1 MPVIDL
7 HVIILSF
14 VGIILMALAGA
25 AIYFI
30 KLIFDQLRDL
40 SSRIESLSSQISSLE
55 IGIVRAAINQDQTI
69 SESVR
74 KMQADV
80 KSLEF
85 QLRDTGHV
93 RENPEIVDTA
103 IRMAREGMSSDK
115 IVAKTGMDT
124 ATVESIILF
133 HGKPSR

>member
-7 HVIILSF
+7 HVVILSF
-14 VGIILMALAGA
+14 ASLILIALAGA
-25 AIYFI
+25 AAYFI

-55 IGIVRAAINQDQTI
+55 IGIVRAAINQDQTL
-69 SESVR
+69 S
-74 KMQADV
+74 ADV

-133 HGKPSR
+133 HGKSSR

>member
-7 HVIILSF
+7 HVVILSF
-14 VGIILMALAGA
+14 ASLILIALAGA
-25 AIYFI
+25 AAYFI
-30 KLIFDQLRDL
+30 KMIFDQLRDL

-133 HGKPSR
+133 HGKSSR

>member
-7 HVIILSF
+7 HVVILSF
-14 VGIILMALAGA
+14 ASLILIALAGA
-25 AIYFI
+25 AAYFI

-40 SSRIESLSSQISSLE
+40 SCRIESLSSQISSLE

-133 HGKPSR
+133 HGKSSR

>member
-1 MPVIDL
+1 L
-7 HVIILSF
+7 HVIIMSF

-25 AIYFI
+25 ATYFI

-40 SSRIESLSSQISSLE
+40 STRIESLSSQISSLE

>member
-25 AIYFI
+25 ATYFI

-133 HGKPSR
+133 HGKSSR

>member
-1 MPVIDL
+1 
-7 HVIILSF
+7 LSF
-14 VGIILMALAGA
+14 ASLILIALAGA
-25 AIYFI
+25 AAYFI

-133 HGKPSR
+133 HGKSSR

>member
-7 HVIILSF
+7 HVIIMSF

-25 AIYFI
+25 ATYFI

-133 HGKPSR
+133 HGKSSR

>member
-14 VGIILMALAGA
+14 ASLILMALAGA
-25 AIYFI
+25 ATYFI

-133 HGKPSR
+133 HGKSSR

>member
-1 MPVIDL
+1 
-7 HVIILSF
+7 LS
-14 VGIILMALAGA
+14 LAGTA
-25 AIYFI
+25 AYFI
-30 KLIFDQLRDL
+30 KMILKQLRDMLTRIDTL
-40 SSRIESLSSQISSLE
+40 SGQISSLE
-55 IGIVRAAINQDQTI
+55 VGIVRAAINQDQTI

-133 HGKPSR
+133 HGKTVR

>member
-7 HVIILSF
+7 HVVILSF
-14 VGIILMALAGA
+14 ASLILIALAGA
-25 AIYFI
+25 AAYFI

-69 SESVR
+69 SKSVR

-133 HGKPSR
+133 HGKSSR

>member
-1 MPVIDL
+1 MPVSDL
-7 HVIILSF
+7 HVIIMSF

-25 AIYFI
+25 ATYFI

>member
-7 HVIILSF
+7 HVVILSF
-14 VGIILMALAGA
+14 ASLILIALAGA
-25 AIYFI
+25 AAYFI
-30 KLIFDQLRDL
+30 KLILDQLRDL

-133 HGKPSR
+133 HGKSSR

>member
-7 HVIILSF
+7 HVVILSF
-14 VGIILMALAGA
+14 ASLILIALAGA
-25 AIYFI
+25 AAYFI

-133 HGKPSR
+133 HGKSSH

>member
-7 HVIILSF
+7 HVVVLSF
-14 VGIILMALAGA
+14 ASLILIALAGA
-25 AIYFI
+25 AAYFI

-133 HGKPSR
+133 HGKSSR

>member
-1 MPVIDL
+1 
-7 HVIILSF
+7 
-14 VGIILMALAGA
+14 MALAGA
-25 AIYFI
+25 ATYFI

-133 HGKPSR
+133 HGKSSR

>member
-14 VGIILMALAGA
+14 ASLILIALAGA
-25 AIYFI
+25 AAYFI
-30 KLIFDQLRDL
+30 KLIFDLLRDL
-40 SSRIESLSSQISSLE
+40 SSRIEALSGQISSLE

-93 RENPEIVDTA
+93 RENPEVVDTA

-133 HGKPSR
+133 HGKSSR

>member
-1 MPVIDL
+1 MPVIEL
-7 HVIILSF
+7 HAIILAC
-14 VGIILMALAGA
+14 VGIILLSLAGTA
-25 AIYFI
+25 AYFI
-30 KLIFDQLRDL
+30 KMILKQLRDVLTRIDTL
-40 SSRIESLSSQISSLE
+40 SGQISSLE
-55 IGIVRAAINQDQTI
+55 VGIVRAAINQDQTI

-133 HGKPSR
+133 HGKTVR

>member
-7 HVIILSF
+7 HVGILSF
-14 VGIILMALAGA
+14 ASLILIALAGA
-25 AIYFI
+25 AAYFI

-133 HGKPSR
+133 HGKSSR

>member
-25 AIYFI
+25 ATYFI

-40 SSRIESLSSQISSLE
+40 SSRIGSLSSQISSLE

-133 HGKPSR
+133 HGKSSR

>member
-7 HVIILSF
+7 HVVILSF
-14 VGIILMALAGA
+14 ASLILIALAGA
-25 AIYFI
+25 AAYFI

>member
-7 HVIILSF
+7 YVIILSF
-14 VGIILMALAGA
+14 ASLILIALAGA
-25 AIYFI
+25 AAYFI

-133 HGKPSR
+133 HGKSSR

>member
-7 HVIILSF
+7 HVVILSF
-14 VGIILMALAGA
+14 ASLILIALAGA
-25 AIYFI
+25 AAYFI

-80 KSLEF
+80 KSLEC

-133 HGKPSR
+133 HGKSSR

>member
-14 VGIILMALAGA
+14 ASLILIALAGA
-25 AIYFI
+25 AAYFI
-30 KLIFDQLRDL
+30 KLIFDLLRDL
-40 SSRIESLSSQISSLE
+40 SSRIEALSGQISSLE

-93 RENPEIVDTA
+93 RENPEVVDIA

-133 HGKPSR
+133 HGKSSR

>member
-7 HVIILSF
+7 HVVILSF
-14 VGIILMALAGA
+14 ASLILIALAGA
-25 AIYFI
+25 AAYFI

-124 ATVESIILF
+124 ATVEAIILF
-133 HGKPSR
+133 HGKSSR

>member
-7 HVIILSF
+7 YVIILSF
-14 VGIILMALAGA
+14 ASLILIALAGA
-25 AIYFI
+25 AAYFI

-40 SSRIESLSSQISSLE
+40 SSRFESLSSQISSLE

-133 HGKPSR
+133 HGKSSR

>member
-7 HVIILSF
+7 HVVILSF
-14 VGIILMALAGA
+14 ASLVLIALAGA
-25 AIYFI
+25 AAYFI

-40 SSRIESLSSQISSLE
+40 SSRFESLSSQISSLE

-133 HGKPSR
+133 HGKSSR

>member
-7 HVIILSF
+7 HVVILSF
-14 VGIILMALAGA
+14 ASLILIALAGA
-25 AIYFI
+25 ATYFI

-40 SSRIESLSSQISSLE
+40 STRIESLSSQISSLE

>member
-7 HVIILSF
+7 HVVILSF
-14 VGIILMALAGA
+14 ASLILIALAGA
-25 AIYFI
+25 AAYFI

-85 QLRDTGHV
+85 QLRDTGHI

-133 HGKPSR
+133 HGKSSR

>member
-7 HVIILSF
+7 HVIIMSF

-25 AIYFI
+25 ATYFI

-40 SSRIESLSSQISSLE
+40 STRIESLSSQISSLE

>member
-14 VGIILMALAGA
+14 ASLILIALAGA
-25 AIYFI
+25 AAYFI

-40 SSRIESLSSQISSLE
+40 SSRFESLSSQISSLE

-133 HGKPSR
+133 HGKSSH

>member
-7 HVIILSF
+7 HVVILSF
-14 VGIILMALAGA
+14 ASLILIALAGA
-25 AIYFI
+25 AAYFI

-40 SSRIESLSSQISSLE
+40 STRIESLSSQISSLE

>member
-7 HVIILSF
+7 HVVILSF
-14 VGIILMALAGA
+14 ASLILIALAGA
-25 AIYFI
+25 AAYFI
-30 KLIFDQLRDL
+30 KLIFDQVRDL

-133 HGKPSR
+133 HGKSSR

>member
-7 HVIILSF
+7 HVVILSF
-14 VGIILMALAGA
+14 ASLILIALAGA
-25 AIYFI
+25 AAYFI
-30 KLIFDQLRDL
+30 KLIFDLLRDL

-133 HGKPSR
+133 HGKSSR

>member
-7 HVIILSF
+7 HVIIMSF

-25 AIYFI
+25 ATYFI

-40 SSRIESLSSQISSLE
+40 STRIESLSSQIFSLE

-133 HGKPSR
+133 HGKSSR

>member
-1 MPVIDL
+1 MPVVELQLIL
-7 HVIILSF
+7 LSIIVL
-14 VGIILMALAGA
+14 ILIAMAGA
-25 AIYFI
+25 AFHFI
-30 KLIFDQLRDL
+30 KIISGQVRDVVARIDTL
-40 SSRIESLSSQISSLE
+40 SGQIASLE
-55 IGIVRAAINQDQTI
+55 VGIVRAAINQDQTI

-93 RENPEIVDTA
+93 RENPELVDTA

-124 ATVESIILF
+124 ATAESIILF
-133 HGKPSR
+133 HGKSAR

>member
-7 HVIILSF
+7 HVVILSF
-14 VGIILMALAGA
+14 ASLILIALAGA
-25 AIYFI
+25 AAYFI

-115 IVAKTGMDT
+115 IIAKTGMDT

-133 HGKPSR
+133 HGKSSR

>member
-7 HVIILSF
+7 HVVILSF
-14 VGIILMALAGA
+14 ASLILIALAGA
-25 AIYFI
+25 AAYFI

-55 IGIVRAAINQDQTI
+55 IGIVRTAINQDQTI

-133 HGKPSR
+133 HGKSSR

>member
-7 HVIILSF
+7 HVIIMSF

-25 AIYFI
+25 ATYFI

-40 SSRIESLSSQISSLE
+40 STRIESLSSQISSLE

-133 HGKPSR
+133 HGKSSR

>member
-7 HVIILSF
+7 HVVILSF
-14 VGIILMALAGA
+14 ASLILIALAGA
-25 AIYFI
+25 AAYFI

-40 SSRIESLSSQISSLE
+40 SSRFESLSSQISSLE

-133 HGKPSR
+133 HGKSSR

>member
-7 HVIILSF
+7 HVVILSF
-14 VGIILMALAGA
+14 ASLILIALAGA
-25 AIYFI
+25 AAYFI

-40 SSRIESLSSQISSLE
+40 SSRIESVSSQISSLE

-133 HGKPSR
+133 HGKSSR